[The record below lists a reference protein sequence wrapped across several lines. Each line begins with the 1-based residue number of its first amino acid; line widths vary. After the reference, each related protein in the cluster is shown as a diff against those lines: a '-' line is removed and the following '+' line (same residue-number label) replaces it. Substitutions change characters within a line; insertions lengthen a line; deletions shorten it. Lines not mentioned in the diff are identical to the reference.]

1 MKWLSATFLALA
13 LAGCAD
19 HSNVDPP
26 VELVTP
32 RGHMLSLSKPILHKS
47 VAATADARRAHAK
60 KGTNNASLM
69 ECMST
74 ACKEQCAPNQAK
86 QSRPKWCMYFRE
98 PIDRHALSVTSG
110 VPRKSAD

>member
-19 HSNVDPP
+19 HWNVDRP
-26 VELVTP
+26 VELVAP
-32 RGHMLSLSKPILHKS
+32 QGHMLSTSKPVLHKS
-47 VAATADARRAHAK
+47 VAATADAPRTDAK
-60 KGTNNASLM
+60 KDTSNVSLM
-69 ECMST
+69 ECMSA
-74 ACKEQCAPNQAK
+74 ACKEQCALQVQK

-110 VPRKSAD
+110 VPSKSAD

>member
-1 MKWLSATFLALA
+1 MNWLSAMFLALA

-19 HSNVDPP
+19 HWDVDRP

-32 RGHMLSLSKPILHKS
+32 QGHMLSTSKPVLHKS
-47 VAATADARRAHAK
+47 VAATAAAPRTEAK
-60 KGTNNASLM
+60 KDTNNASLM

-74 ACKEQCAPNQAK
+74 ACKEQCAPKEEK
-86 QSRPKWCMYFRE
+86 QSRPKWCIYFRE

-110 VPRKSAD
+110 LPRKSAD